1 MNRTPL
7 GFIGFLEIR
16 DNRTKKLLRRV
27 KNIVVNAG
35 LAQVAL
41 LLTSGSAEHLSRA
54 CVGTG
59 TAAAAATD
67 TDLGAQVD
75 FQTPTPT
82 RVTTSVTNDTAQFVS
97 VHTAPVGGWAITE
110 YGIKTN
116 ANVLF
121 NRVVF
126 AAINLAQ
133 GNELEMTYKI
143 QATRV

>member
-1 MNRTPL
+1 MKRTPL
-7 GFIGFLEIR
+7 GLIGQLEIR
-16 DNRTKKLLRRV
+16 DNKTKKLLRRV
-27 KNIVVNAG
+27 RNIVVDVG

-41 LLTSGSAEHLSRA
+41 LLTSGSAEHLSKA
-54 CVGTG
+54 CVGIG
-59 TAAAAATD
+59 TAAAVVGD
-67 TDLGAQVD
+67 TDLGSQVD
-75 FQTPTPT
+75 FQTPTAS

-133 GNELEMTYKI
+133 GNELEFTYKL